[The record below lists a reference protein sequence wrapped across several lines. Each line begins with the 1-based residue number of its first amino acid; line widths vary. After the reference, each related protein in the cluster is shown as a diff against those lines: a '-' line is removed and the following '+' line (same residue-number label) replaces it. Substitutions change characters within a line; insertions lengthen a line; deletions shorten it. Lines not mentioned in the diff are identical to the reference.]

1 MKKLLTLGVLL
12 LVGALLAGASIF
24 AVLFTDEDPPPAAG
38 ACSPAPTGLAP
49 TGGPVMAAA
58 VGQPLPAAPATG
70 PARPAAAGGAFDPG
84 TVAVPAQPGGTFG
97 GVTLTADQMK
107 MAATIVAVAKG
118 MGLTG
123 RAARIAVAVSQ
134 QESTLNPAA
143 VNQQFVGL
151 FQQSPPS
158 DGIYLKYSRTDPAG
172 SAWMFLDQLATRTP
186 GYDTDPRADWEI
198 GEVVQESGVGIN
210 VLQWQ
215 PMAATLEPV
224 LWGGPGAG
232 PVPAGGVVASGPV
245 VSAGA
250 AQAAMC
256 TSSGGGH
263 AGFDAG
269 NITSDAVFY
278 NTAAMTAAQIT
289 AFIAAQDT
297 DCSQGNPWCLKNL
310 KLTYPATPATT
321 NCKAIPAGSNT
332 SAAQA
337 ISDAAIA
344 CGINPQVMLTKLELE
359 SQGLS
364 RPNPTESSYAAAWGW
379 NCPDTGAGGS
389 ANCDPAHAGF
399 INQLHGMAGTWA
411 NLKVD
416 VPAGK
421 YPYKVGPSTILWNVA
436 ESNCGSSSVDIKNV
450 ATASLYVYTP
460 YQPNAA
466 SIAAYPGEGDRCSSY
481 GNRNYFFMFQK
492 YFGDTGGGTATTSG
506 GGGGGG
512 GGAAGGVSL
521 VAVTVNG
528 VSVTIPN
535 KPDVPAE
542 IRGKQVTAPT
552 AGMAKGLAAGFA
564 MIGLPYVYGGGT
576 NGGGPDQGCAR
587 AGGELNSCQGLVGLD
602 CSGLTGYVLKQAGFT
617 IGDNSAAQL
626 GAGTSVPVAQGQP
639 GDIIGYA
646 GHVAIYLLVGGVQY
660 ELEAPQPG
668 QNVSIRAAYWHNEGQ
683 PADSELHRYWS

>member
-1 MKKLLTLGVLL
+1 MGRYQVKKLLIAGVLL
-12 LVGALLAGASIF
+12 IVGALIAGSAIF
-24 AVLFTDEDPPPAAG
+24 AVLLTPEDAPPAAG
-38 ACSPAPTGLAP
+38 ACSPTPTAPAP

-58 VGQPLPAAPATG
+58 VGQPLRAAASATV
-70 PARPAAAGGAFDPG
+70 AAAGGVFDPE

-97 GVTLTADQMK
+97 GVTLTAGQEK

-186 GYDTDPRADWEI
+186 GYDTDPRPDWEI

-215 PMAATLEPV
+215 PMAAALEPA
-224 LWGGPGAG
+224 LWGTAT
-232 PVPAGGVVASGPV
+232 PAAA
-245 VSAGA
+245 VSGA
-250 AQAAMC
+250 AQPATQAAMC
-256 TSSGGGH
+256 TSIGGGH

-289 AFIAAQDT
+289 AFITAQDT
-297 DCSQGNPWCLKNL
+297 GCAQGNPWCLKSL
-310 KLTYPATPATT
+310 KLTYPAAPATAT
-321 NCKAIPAGSNT
+321 CTAIPGGNNT

-337 ISDAAIA
+337 IFDAAVA
-344 CGINPQVMLTKLELE
+344 CGINPQVMLTKLQLE

-364 RPNPTESSYAAAWGW
+364 LPNPDSGSYNAAWGW

-436 ESNCGSSSVDIKNV
+436 QTNCGSSVVTIKNI

-492 YFGDTGGGTATTSG
+492 YFGDTGGGTATTAGSG
-506 GGGGGG
+506 VGGV
-512 GGAAGGVSL
+512 AGGNQLVS
-521 VAVTVNG
+521 VTVTG

-552 AGMAKGLAAGFA
+552 AAMAKGLAAGFA
-564 MIGLPYVYGGGT
+564 EIGLPYVYGGGT

-587 AGGELNSCQGLVGLD
+587 AGGSLNSCQGLVGFD
-602 CSGLTGYVLKQAGFT
+602 CSGLTAYVLHQAGFQ
-617 IGDNSAAQL
+617 IPDNSGGQR
-626 GAGTSVPVAQGQP
+626 GGGTPVPIGQGLS

-646 GHVAIYLLVGGVQY
+646 GHVALYLLVGGVRY

-683 PADSELHRYWS
+683 PADSELHRYWA